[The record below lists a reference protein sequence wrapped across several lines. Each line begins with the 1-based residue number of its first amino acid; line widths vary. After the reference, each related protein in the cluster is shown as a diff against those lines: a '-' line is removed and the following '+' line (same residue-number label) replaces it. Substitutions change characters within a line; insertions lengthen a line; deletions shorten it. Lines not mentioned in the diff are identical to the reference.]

1 MPTTPNDY
9 DYGAAGLTAPAV
21 DGIAITPN
29 DGANLPQTVRS
40 IYVGGAGTVSLVT
53 PRGTTLSF
61 TAVAGGIIPF
71 WAVKVNLTGTSAT
84 GLVGAI

>member
-1 MPTTPNDY
+1 MPTNPNDY
-9 DYGAAGLTAPAV
+9 FFAADQAAPAV

-29 DGANLPQTVRS
+29 DGANLSVAVRG

-61 TAVAGGIIPF
+61 TAVAGGYIPF
-71 WAVKVNLTGTSAT
+71 WAVKVNATGTTAT
-84 GLVGAI
+84 LLVGAI